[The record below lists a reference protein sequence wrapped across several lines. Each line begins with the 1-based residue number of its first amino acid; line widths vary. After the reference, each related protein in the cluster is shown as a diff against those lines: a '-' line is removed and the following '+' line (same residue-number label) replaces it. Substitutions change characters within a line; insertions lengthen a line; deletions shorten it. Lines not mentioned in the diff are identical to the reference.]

1 MPTGSETPGGACVL
15 PSPVLPVSPY
25 CLAADLGLTLAI
37 CKPGKC
43 LLRSRRT
50 LWEAGHI
57 ALLAVPFPKAKTLE
71 GSRSSSPPTPS
82 QSPFLPVVTSMC
94 FSLGASP
101 PRCHMKGQQ
110 RARLSTAPLQSGG
123 GQLVVHLLPCP
134 VSRPRVRPPIS
145 EPAFRTVMGPFRKAL
160 TAFLIREK
168 DWQKVHLS

>member
-123 GQLVVHLLPCP
+123 GGSSWYTCCPAPSPVH
-134 VSRPRVRPPIS
+134 VSDHPSRNRLS
-145 EPAFRTVMGPFRKAL
+145 EPSW
-160 TAFLIREK
+160 IRSGK
-168 DWQKVHLS
+168 H